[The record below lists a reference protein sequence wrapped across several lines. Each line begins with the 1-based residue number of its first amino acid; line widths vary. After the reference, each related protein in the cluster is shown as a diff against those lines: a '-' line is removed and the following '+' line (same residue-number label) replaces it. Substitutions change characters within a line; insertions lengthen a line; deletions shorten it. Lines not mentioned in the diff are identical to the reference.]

1 MREFLRSHDT
11 SRKASHADARADED
25 EVKKCGLKFLSVP
38 TVDEAPVP
46 RHLVQKYSNLES
58 NRKEWLESMQDNVNL
73 LVTERTK
80 RLALA
85 RAKFMG
91 DRTIATL
98 LSTVPV
104 LTTNQWHFRCLST
117 GIVRCL

>member
-1 MREFLRSHDT
+1 MDMREFLRSHDT

-91 DRTIATL
+91 SNDCDATL
-98 LSTVPV
+98 YCSCVDHESMALS
-104 LTTNQWHFRCLST
+104 LSFH
-117 GIVRCL
+117 RYR